1 MIKRL
6 FSSALTM
13 AIVSSVFA
21 QNNAVC
27 ARLTAPAKE
36 TKKSIYYLKPEGVPF
51 EVTPKNG
58 KMAGTSY
65 LYVPGY
71 SKTKICACCTRKYK
85 IFLASECL
93 RYEWKL

>member
-71 SKTKICACCTRKYK
+71 SKTKFVPSCTRKYK